1 MKRLRHSGFNATT
14 PTTPGHIFEVT
25 YDPGAGTA
33 TWTSLDGNLGDLP
46 LTDVVRQDSSGDLY
60 VSSDFGVLK
69 QNGGGSNWQTA
80 ASGMPNVEA
89 AGLTIVQD
97 DGDGHGKL
105 YAASHGLGGL
115 APPARRRRQLT
126 RMRGGAAQASPPAPF
141 VLGAERYL
149 TTNEPCIVDSCTE
162 Q

>member
-105 YAASHGLGGL
+105 YAASHGLGAWLLRLEGD
-115 APPARRRRQLT
+115 
-126 RMRGGAAQASPPAPF
+126 
-141 VLGAERYL
+141 
-149 TTNEPCIVDSCTE
+149 DS
-162 Q
+162 